1 MQRDE
6 EELHPHLHLK
16 KIVFKLSATP
26 DLSLSHIGS
35 KFEINPLRLFAVIV
49 QDSKNK
55 TAAEYSRGLNG
66 VAVNIKS
73 EKKEIFFFRRKLT
86 NVVVSKEE
94 AFTGEEANKGF
105 IKSYKRLESNLIG
118 Q

>member
-1 MQRDE
+1 V
-6 EELHPHLHLK
+6 K
-16 KIVFKLSATP
+16 
-26 DLSLSHIGS
+26 
-35 KFEINPLRLFAVIV
+35 
-49 QDSKNK
+49 
-55 TAAEYSRGLNG
+55 
-66 VAVNIKS
+66 
-73 EKKEIFFFRRKLT
+73 KKELFFFRRKLT